1 MKTVIIGASAALLLT
16 AFTGKS
22 TEANSPDGLY
32 SIQSSRSV
40 SLVDSKGQSLIT
52 LIQSTTGNTKIEVS
66 WAPTSKR
73 VVVATNSALWVRQS
87 SGPGPTTMV
96 PTWRKCLELDAD
108 QTAIINQP
116 QRDAGSRLVAESLT
130 LGDWGSP
137 NELQVKGSMT
147 FSNHKQA
154 EFSYVLEFKSGIGK
168 LDRRGYEE
176 GILVAK
182 DYKFTSSQN

>member
-1 MKTVIIGASAALLLT
+1 MKTVIICASAALLLT

-52 LIQSTTGNTKIEVS
+52 LIRSTTGNTKIEVS

-73 VVVATNSALWVRQS
+73 VVVATNSALGSAIVGAWTDDN
-87 SGPGPTTMV
+87 GA
-96 PTWRKCLELDAD
+96 TWRKCLEPDAD
-108 QTAIINQP
+108 QTTIINQA

-168 LDRRGYEE
+168 LDRQGYEE
-176 GILVAK
+176 GIVVAK
-182 DYKFTSSQN
+182 DYKFTPSQN